1 MSVYLLNITV
11 TTYFLVTMFKQV
23 YFGLLISS
31 SLLGAVGLVQ
41 ASHTTGWTQKLAATI
56 GISGAATALTSLG
69 LGIAYDGKNNALQCD
84 YEQKLE
90 DNTRLRDREAN
101 NLKLEI
107 NELKSQ
113 IKVLETDKDTYAK
126 QISELQQKLN
136 DKAEQYLKVV
146 AEKDLQIKT
155 LQASV
160 DAKDTRIEDF
170 LEDCRTHTVSFFS
183 LRYNNLDAIQ
193 KALLKAEV
201 NEEIRRNFDKRL
213 KDIAELKQELTD
225 AIVEIKQLN
234 ITDFKVVLDYIFTFD
249 NKFLNVKTRW
259 KDGMVKEFKSENK
272 TLRTSLDNSMP
283 LPVAK
288 ERFRAGMD
296 EIDERITEK
305 YEALLLNN
313 NSIHSQLL
321 DLLEERNLIIDD
333 LRKENEELQKP
344 LLAVGTSDYALA
356 ANRIASYYHQNYG
369 YKLDV
374 IHWIE
379 NDTGYSVLFAT
390 RRNPGLTEE
399 MLLPHNTQEQL
410 AAFTNSLQG
419 TLPKFTF
426 NYQHSTVT
434 LDVTL
439 RKPVK
444 KDSSKDDI
452 DKLWIPVN
460 KLESYVKN
468 WERVRITAGSTGG
481 KSPTAKN
488 LALAIMKS
496 RKGQGEIRLY
506 DPQHG
511 SKKDYWD
518 MPKAGTSHEDNVSG
532 MGQLCDEL
540 DRRTKTPGNHP
551 FILYIFDEVDSTIA
565 QERENNGYYYFRDKV
580 TYSLKQASHQN
591 IGAIYIGQACDASTI
606 PGMSWS
612 DWNNAVQLH
621 IGANAGIWLDKAKT
635 ITGEDKTKLL
645 EQYRKIQEYCDRKN
659 EELGLDI
666 FNDPGAYRFALAVP
680 LTGLPKF
687 IQLPDFDSYNYY
699 DVMNQQ
705 KWTEVSTNTQNY
717 LSSNILNEVQ
727 NEVETSV
734 VFPTVACP
742 ECGSTKT
749 KSNGNYKKLKKRQ
762 CKDCGHNFT
771 VPIISPNSN

>member
-1 MSVYLLNITV
+1 
-11 TTYFLVTMFKQV
+11 MFKQV

-31 SLLGAVGLVQ
+31 SLLGTVGLVQ
-41 ASHTTGWTQKLAATI
+41 SVHTTGWTQKIALTLGI
-56 GISGAATALTSLG
+56 GGTATALTSLG
-69 LGIAYDGKNNALQCD
+69 LGIAYDGTNNAVERD
-84 YEQKLE
+84 YERKLE
-90 DNTRLRDREAN
+90 ENTRLKDREAS

-113 IKVLETDKDTYAK
+113 IKVLETDKDAYFK
-126 QISELQQKLN
+126 QISDLQQKLN
-136 DKAEQYLKVV
+136 DKAEQYLKLV
-146 AEKDLQIKT
+146 AEKDLQIKA
-155 LQASV
+155 LQTSV
-160 DAKDTRIEDF
+160 NAKDTRIEDF
-170 LEDCRTHTVSFFS
+170 LEDCRTYTINFFS
-183 LRYNNLDAIQ
+183 LRYNNLDGIQ
-193 KALLKAEV
+193 KALEKAEV
-201 NEEIRRNFDKRL
+201 NEDIRKNFNKRL
-213 KDIAELKQELTD
+213 ADIRELKLELTD
-225 AIVEIKQLN
+225 SIEEIKSLN

-259 KDGMVKEFKSENK
+259 KDGVVKEFKSENQS
-272 TLRTSLDNSMP
+272 LRTSLDNSMP

-296 EIDERITEK
+296 EVDERITEK

-321 DLLEERNLIIDD
+321 DLLEQRNLVIDD
-333 LRKENEELQKP
+333 LQKQVNELQKP
-344 LLAVGTSDYALA
+344 LLATGKSDYAQV
-356 ANRIASYYHQNYG
+356 ANRIAMYYFETYG

-374 IHWIE
+374 IHWTE
-379 NDTGYSVLFAT
+379 NETGYSILYAT
-390 RRNPGLTEE
+390 RRNPGLTDEE
-399 MLLPHNTQEQL
+399 LLPHNTQEQL
-410 AAFTNSLQG
+410 AAFTNALQG

-444 KDSSKDDI
+444 KDTSKDDV
-452 DKLWIPVN
+452 DKLWIPVS
-460 KLESYVKN
+460 KFESYVKN

-496 RKGQGEIRLY
+496 RKGQGEIKLY

-532 MGQLCDEL
+532 MAELCDEL
-540 DRRTKTPGNHP
+540 DRRTKTPRNHP

-591 IGAIYIGQACDASTI
+591 IGVIYIGQACDASTI

-645 EQYRKIQEYCDRKN
+645 EQYRKIQEFCDKKN
-659 EELGLDI
+659 EELGLDL
-666 FNDPGAYRFALAVP
+666 FTDPGAYRFALTVP

-687 IQLPDFDSYNYY
+687 IQLPDFDTYDYY
-699 DVMNQQ
+699 DVMGDGSPSHSELISSVLQEA
-705 KWTEVSTNTQNY
+705 TEKASSTDAPASVISCPHCDSTSFKKHSPVSDAAKYRYSCLNLECKKTFVADKSTN
-717 LSSNILNEVQ
+717 SN
-727 NEVETSV
+727 
-734 VFPTVACP
+734 
-742 ECGSTKT
+742 
-749 KSNGNYKKLKKRQ
+749 
-762 CKDCGHNFT
+762 
-771 VPIISPNSN
+771 